1 MVSADDGG
9 PAKFVAK
16 LADLEFGYQ
25 DETGGGPV
33 AHPHR
38 VQEHSQAGERQ
49 GSMPP
54 AIPDT
59 VRRRFQNCGLSCA
72 RKKIDAQQPNGL
84 PTAMFGTLHR
94 R

>member
-1 MVSADDGG
+1 MGSANDEG
-9 PAKFVAK
+9 PARYVAK

-25 DETGGGPV
+25 DESGGGPV

-38 VQEHSQAGERQ
+38 VQEYAQTGERQ

-59 VRRRFQNCGLSCA
+59 VRRRFQNCG
-72 RKKIDAQQPNGL
+72 
-84 PTAMFGTLHR
+84 
-94 R
+94 